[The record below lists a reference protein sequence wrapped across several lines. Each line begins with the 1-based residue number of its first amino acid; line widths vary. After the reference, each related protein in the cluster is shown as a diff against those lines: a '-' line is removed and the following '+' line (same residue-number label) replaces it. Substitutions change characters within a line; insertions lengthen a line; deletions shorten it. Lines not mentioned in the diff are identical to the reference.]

1 MEEKIRGLQ
10 QEAIDAIKTVDNL
23 ERLEELRIKYLGKK
37 GELTQILRGMGS
49 LSPEERPV
57 VGKLVNI
64 VKGELNKLLSEKET
78 TLKELAKQERLKSEG
93 IDVTL
98 PGKRRK
104 LGKQHPLTLAFNEI
118 KELFL
123 GLGFEIAEGPEVEKD
138 YYNFEALNFPA
149 NHPAR
154 DMQDTFY
161 VGGDALLRTHTSG
174 VQVRTMEKTEPP
186 IRVIAPGRVYRSD
199 EVDAT
204 HSPVFHQVEGL
215 MIDKDISFANLKA
228 ILIKV
233 VHELFGADREVRF
246 RPSYFPFTEP
256 SAEVDVSC
264 ASCGG
269 EGCRICSGTGW
280 LEILG
285 SGMVHPNVLEMSGID
300 SEEYS
305 GFAFGIGVERIAM
318 LKYGIDDMRLLYEN
332 DIRFLEQ
339 F

>member
-10 QEAIDAIKTVDNL
+10 QEAIDAIKAVDNL
-23 ERLEELRIKYLGKK
+23 ESLEELRIKYLGKK

-49 LSPEERPV
+49 LSAEERPV
-57 VGKLVNI
+57 VGKLVNV

-98 PGKRRK
+98 PGQRRK

-161 VGGDALLRTHTSG
+161 VGGDILLRTHTSG

-233 VHELFGADREVRF
+233 VHELFGEEREVRF